1 MLGCEPGRVGPLQP
15 RTFHKVLR
23 NRIYYG
29 RICPPSMNLH
39 DADGVVGVQGLHQPI
54 ISEQMFNLVQQIL
67 AGKKPIAFHQHF
79 NVEAG
84 D

>member
-1 MLGCEPGRVGPLQP
+1 
-15 RTFHKVLR
+15 
-23 NRIYYG
+23 
-29 RICPPSMNLH
+29 MNLH
-39 DADGVVGVQGLHQPI
+39 DVDGVVGVQGLHQPT